1 VTFAQM
7 CTGAG
12 NDYQKDKQF
21 KKLNAQKD
29 KLEVKVIRDGE
40 QILVENTEVVVGDLL
55 LLDTGDKIVA
65 DGIVAKSFHLVVD
78 EAALTGESE
87 PLPKGDDDMWCM
99 SGSEVIFSSSLIS
112 LSVMLV
118 LCCCTTNIRNTYL
131 VPMMA
136 NDGNACLGHRGMYI
150 TCFSLS
156 TYVMWSMPPAPW
168 VASHYCASH
177 TRNTI
182 WRVITVTANPHK
194 GS

>member
-1 VTFAQM
+1 MAYRCLSSVTNVTFAQM
-7 CTGAG
+7 RSGAG

-87 PLPKGDDDMWCM
+87 PLPKGEDDMWCL
-99 SGSEVIFSSSLIS
+99 SGSEVTSHLQ
-112 LSVMLV
+112 L
-118 LCCCTTNIRNTYL
+118 
-131 VPMMA
+131 
-136 NDGNACLGHRGMYI
+136 H
-150 TCFSLS
+150 
-156 TYVMWSMPPAPW
+156 W
-168 VASHYCASH
+168 VSFWYCA
-177 TRNTI
+177 
-182 WRVITVTANPHK
+182 VTPPTLATLTLFHDGP
-194 GS
+194 

>member
-1 VTFAQM
+1 MAYSCLANVKFARM
-7 CTGAG
+7 CSGAG

-87 PLPKGDDDMWCM
+87 PLPKGEDDMWCM
-99 SGSEVIFSSSLIS
+99 SGSEVTAYLQVHRVSILYFAVTTPTLATLTLNSRWQCMPWSEGCKSLVS
-112 LSVMLV
+112 PCQHASCGQRLQPS
-118 LCCCTTNIRNTYL
+118 
-131 VPMMA
+131 
-136 NDGNACLGHRGMYI
+136 
-150 TCFSLS
+150 
-156 TYVMWSMPPAPW
+156 W
-168 VASHYCASH
+168 VASHCCASH
-177 TRNTI
+177 DIQPRQ
-182 WRVITVTANPHK
+182 
-194 GS
+194 

>member
-1 VTFAQM
+1 MAYSCLGSVTNVTFAQM

-87 PLPKGDDDMWCM
+87 PLPKGEDDMWCM

-112 LSVMLV
+112 LVS
-118 LCCCTTNIRNTYL
+118 
-131 VPMMA
+131 
-136 NDGNACLGHRGMYI
+136 
-150 TCFSLS
+150 F
-156 TYVMWSMPPAPW
+156 W
-168 VASHYCASH
+168 YCAATPPTLAAHVQLRWVSFWYCAVTPPTLATHWQYLPCSH
-177 TRNTI
+177 DD
-182 WRVITVTANPHK
+182 P
-194 GS
+194 

>member
-1 VTFAQM
+1 MAYSCLGSVTNVTFAQM
-7 CTGAG
+7 CTGAS

-87 PLPKGDDDMWCM
+87 PLPKGEDDMWCM
-99 SGSEVIFSSSLIS
+99 SGSEVTAHLHLRRYCTWSSPAQRSPAQP
-112 LSVMLV
+112 
-118 LCCCTTNIRNTYL
+118 NTAQ
-131 VPMMA
+131 PQHSTA
-136 NDGNACLGHRGMYI
+136 QHSTAQHNTAQHSTARRGIAWLGKHAQQFDMQNRLQTDFAM
-150 TCFSLS
+150 
-156 TYVMWSMPPAPW
+156 
-168 VASHYCASH
+168 
-177 TRNTI
+177 
-182 WRVITVTANPHK
+182 
-194 GS
+194 

>member
-1 VTFAQM
+1 MAYSCLASVTNATFAQM

-87 PLPKGDDDMWCM
+87 PLPKGEDDMWCM
-99 SGSEVIFSSSLIS
+99 SGSEVTAHLQFRWV
-112 LSVMLV
+112 SV
-118 LCCCTTNIRNTYL
+118 R
-131 VPMMA
+131 
-136 NDGNACLGHRGMYI
+136 
-150 TCFSLS
+150 
-156 TYVMWSMPPAPW
+156 
-168 VASHYCASH
+168 YCA
-177 TRNTI
+177 
-182 WRVITVTANPHK
+182 VTPPTLVALTLCP
-194 GS
+194 